1 MKMTVSSSSALRR
14 VAARAGGCCSY
25 RLSTAPEA
33 PPRQTG
39 GGALAAGR
47 GIFTTTDVT
56 DRRALS
62 TAPARATTPAPVPAA
77 APAAATAPRY
87 LFFSVRCTILYL
99 YLLGTSASDRL
110 GIRCVYMLHMCR
122 IERRSLAVCSSKA
135 GKGCVVRI
143 RKRRHLAK
151 RPMFPLLFGEPGR
164 TPRLLTPLPTL
175 FPSRLHLMY
184 PA

>member
-1 MKMTVSSSSALRR
+1 MFSARSRAMKMTVSSSSALRR
-14 VAARAGGCCSY
+14 VAARAGCYSY

-87 LFFSVRCTILYL
+87 LLFSIRCT
-99 YLLGTSASDRL
+99 
-110 GIRCVYMLHMCR
+110 
-122 IERRSLAVCSSKA
+122 
-135 GKGCVVRI
+135 
-143 RKRRHLAK
+143 
-151 RPMFPLLFGEPGR
+151 
-164 TPRLLTPLPTL
+164 
-175 FPSRLHLMY
+175 
-184 PA
+184 